1 MVQVETPE
9 KCSKCKSDNIKQ
21 DPDVLDTW
29 ASSWLWPFSV
39 YTWPK
44 DSKELE
50 RFYPTDA
57 LVTGPD
63 IIFFW
68 VARMIMAG
76 YEFKGEPPFKD
87 VYFTSILRDEKG
99 LKFSKSLGNS
109 PDPFDLFSKYGTD
122 AVRFGIMLM
131 APQGLD
137 VLFSNERLEVGRNFM
152 NKLWNASRFVMMN
165 LTDEH
170 YLDVDITKAKLELPE
185 KWILSRL
192 QNAIKDVNRQLDR
205 FHFNEAAKVIYEFVW
220 SDYCDW
226 YIEIAKTRFNDDDT
240 DLANVSRAV
249 SVHILKRIL
258 AILHPY
264 SPFITEELWSHFK
277 KKNDKDLIVSEW
289 PKIEK
294 KWINRNTENKM
305 DLLQELISAVRTIRS
320 SMSIPPS
327 RKANM
332 IIRTNTATTKTLQKY
347 ENIIK
352 YLCRISD
359 IEYDE
364 KAGKPP
370 QSAVAVV
377 KDLEIFIPLGGLID
391 FKLEGD
397 RLLKRKT
404 ELEVILDKVRN
415 KLNNQDFLTRAPD
428 NVVQRER
435 DKLHE
440 IYSELEKVKNN
451 LEMMK

>member
-1 MVQVETPE
+1 
-9 KCSKCKSDNIKQ
+9 
-21 DPDVLDTW
+21 DTW

-39 YTWPK
+39 FTWPGK
-44 DSKELE
+44 SKEIE

-76 YEFKGEPPFKD
+76 YEFKGEAPFKD

-109 PDPFDLFSKYGTD
+109 PDPFDLFSQYGTD

-137 VLFSNERLEVGRNFM
+137 VLFSKERLEVGRNFM

-165 LTDEH
+165 LTDEN
-170 YLDVDITKAKLELPE
+170 YLDINIHEEKLELPE

-226 YIEIAKTRFNDDDT
+226 YIEIAKTKFNNDNIKS
-240 DLANVSRAV
+240 ANITRAV
-249 SVHILKRIL
+249 SVHVLKNIL
-258 AILHPY
+258 ALLHPY
-264 SPFITEELWSHFK
+264 APFITEELWHHFRNK
-277 KKNDKDLIVSEW
+277 DDNDLIISEW
-289 PKIEK
+289 PKFDK
-294 KWINRNTENKM
+294 NWVNRNADNKM
-305 DLLQELISAVRTIRS
+305 NLLQELISAVRTIRS
-320 SMSIPPS
+320 SMNVPPA
-327 RKANM
+327 RKADM
-332 IIRTNTATTKTLQKY
+332 IIRTNASTAKTLRGY
-347 ENIIK
+347 EAIIK
-352 YLCRISD
+352 YLCNINAVNYSED
-359 IEYDE
+359 AI
-364 KAGKPP
+364 KPP
-370 QSAVAVV
+370 QSAGAVV
-377 KDLEIFIPLGGLID
+377 KDLEIFIPLGGLINVRV
-391 FKLEGD
+391 EEN

-404 ELEVILDKVRN
+404 ELEDILDTIRN
-415 KLNNQDFLTRAPD
+415 KLNNQDFLSRAPEK
-428 NVVQRER
+428 VIKRENE
-435 DKLHE
+435 KLDE
-440 IYSELEKVKNN
+440 IHSELEKVKIN